1 MDKKAT
7 GARIAALLK
16 EKGMTQRELAQ
27 RVGTTEAAISKYVNG
42 EREPRAEVLANI
54 ATVLGTTSAYLLGMD
69 EGIDTSFGT
78 VKALCARAAADMT
91 QEERNELIITIL
103 NASKETEG

>member
-1 MDKKAT
+1 MGKKET
-7 GARIAALLK
+7 GERIAALLK
-16 EKGMTQRELAQ
+16 EKGMTQRELAD
-27 RVGTTEAAISKYVNG
+27 RVGATESAMSKYVNG

-69 EGIDTSFGT
+69 DGVDTSFGT

-91 QEERNELIITIL
+91 QDERDELIVTIL
-103 NASKETEG
+103 KASRKEA

>member
-1 MDKKAT
+1 MGKKET
-7 GARIAALLK
+7 GERIAALLK
-16 EKGMTQRELAQ
+16 EKGMTQRELAE
-27 RVGTTEAAISKYVNG
+27 RVGATESAMSKYVNG

-69 EGIDTSFGT
+69 DGVDTSFGT

-91 QEERNELIITIL
+91 QDERDELIVTIL
-103 NASKETEG
+103 KASRKEA